1 MIYILVILIGIPV
14 CFIVGFWGL
23 SKYKNRRI
31 KPDYFNSHYKVQD
44 TVPKG
49 KVGIFVPG
57 LVVPET
63 YDEARE
69 FFYNITFKIFN
80 TIIPWP
86 FRLFSYMDKGVA
98 LLDPVK
104 YHEHEE
110 FTPTELMDETG
121 SLTDKDGVPYI
132 DKYKNGEMKW
142 VPPSKR
148 IYLDHGYFLYEGRKA
163 GYPTL
168 TDKTL
173 VKARIWYYDKG
184 IKQKKMPHW
193 KGTFDVINAAFDKI
207 REKYSDVEVAA
218 ETSMFYERMKEKLWK
233 MLDNGCE
240 TIVLAAPM
248 TIYSHF
254 EEFNS
259 SFYHCIEYIEEWEHK
274 HPGKDIKI
282 IMAPPMGEF
291 QPMRQAFLEML
302 KDRLD
307 TLPEGSDVKV
317 VVTVHGMPWDHFSWE
332 AWLELAPVYR
342 DKLHDDARN
351 LLKNYKFGRTQT
363 VISQDEFADP
373 VWDKEK
379 KYLSTNQAYWDGI
392 NDGYDYVIGLPIE
405 FWAENSDTLFH
416 HAHKNYHGFDEYD
429 VYEELDYPDWTV
441 PYARIMTQGKTKVI
455 YNGVPVGKYKH
466 YVEDAFYQS
475 IDSILSQSDS
485 AVDKG

>member
-1 MIYILVILIGIPV
+1 M
-14 CFIVGFWGL
+14 
-23 SKYKNRRI
+23 
-31 KPDYFNSHYKVQD
+31 
-44 TVPKG
+44 
-49 KVGIFVPG
+49 
-57 LVVPET
+57 VPET

-69 FFYNITFKIFN
+69 FFYNITFKIYN

-86 FRLFSYMDKGVA
+86 FRLFAYMDKGVA

-207 REKYSDVEVAA
+207 REKYGDIEVDS
-218 ETSMFYERMKEKLWK
+218 ETSMFYDRMKEKLWK

-291 QPMRQAFLEML
+291 KPMRQAFLEML

-332 AWLELAPVYR
+332 AWLELAPAYR
-342 DKLHDDARN
+342 DKLHDE
-351 LLKNYKFGRTQT
+351 
-363 VISQDEFADP
+363 V
-373 VWDKEK
+373 KESLEK
-379 KYLSTNQAYWDGI
+379 L
-392 NDGYDYVIGLPIE
+392 
-405 FWAENSDTLFH
+405 
-416 HAHKNYHGFDEYD
+416 
-429 VYEELDYPDWTV
+429 
-441 PYARIMTQGKTKVI
+441 
-455 YNGVPVGKYKH
+455 
-466 YVEDAFYQS
+466 
-475 IDSILSQSDS
+475 
-485 AVDKG
+485 